1 MISARVVRCGS
12 VWWRSWS
19 PAQVSRSHFTGAA
32 GGGGGD
38 TVQGRDLAGT
48 KVRRRYQGLSLEL
61 KCSLTDV
68 PLCAEND

>member
-12 VWWRSWS
+12 VCWRSL
-19 PAQVSRSHFTGAA
+19 AQVSRSHFTGAA

-61 KCSLTDV
+61 KCSVTDV